1 MVARNVSRAGK
12 FSQCTDFNDLLPN
25 DRCILSVYAIYFF
38 CVRYRW
44 LKLRDASADLAI
56 IFVSAYSENT

>member
-1 MVARNVSRAGK
+1 MLKLILTVYVVY
-12 FSQCTDFNDLLPN
+12 FS
-25 DRCILSVYAIYFF
+25 